1 MPPVLFTLTQVVLLL
16 LLLLLLEYK
25 FKVISAP
32 LCERYLGS
40 VEEVSVFSQLT
51 CFNAVTATT
60 KHKGKML
67 VNGLTGLSIKSYKKK

>member
-1 MPPVLFTLTQVVLLL
+1 M
-16 LLLLLLEYK
+16 
-25 FKVISAP
+25 
-32 LCERYLGS
+32 CERYLGS

-67 VNGLTGLSIKSYKKK
+67 VNGLTGLSIKSYKNK